1 MRTHLRTALIASLLA
16 ASAASGQTLSSTFT
30 TTSNGGNY
38 APRNIVAV
46 WVEDSNGTFV
56 KTIGRWAS
64 REKAD
69 LKGWIAK
76 AGNADTDA
84 VSGAT
89 RSNHTGMLTVNW
101 DLKNKQG
108 AVVPDGTYTIR
119 MELSDRNTT
128 SASQNRQGSFTFVKS
143 GTAQSQTGLMNAGFT
158 GVSITFSPGAGTGG
172 GTASGGGSA
181 AGGGTASAGGTASGG
196 GTASAGGTAGTAG
209 GTAGTAGGT
218 SGTGGGTSGFGGGTA
233 SLGGGTA
240 GGGANEPQTGCQSAG
255 GSLAPVVALALL
267 LVASRRRL
275 SR

>member
-1 MRTHLRTALIASLLA
+1 MKTTLRAALFGSLIVA
-16 ASAASGQTLSSTFT
+16 ASASAQTLSSTFT
-30 TTSNGGNY
+30 TTANGGGY

-64 REKAD
+64 RERAD

-76 AGNADTDA
+76 AGSNDTDA

-89 RSNHTGMLTVNW
+89 RPNHTGMLTVNW

-128 SASQNRQGSFTFVKS
+128 SAAQNRQGSFTFVK
-143 GTAQSQTGLMNAGFT
+143 GAAPQSQTALMNAGFT
-158 GVSITFSPGAGTGG
+158 GVSITFTPGAAT
-172 GTASGGGSA
+172 
-181 AGGGTASAGGTASGG
+181 GG

-218 SGTGGGTSGFGGGTA
+218 AATAGGTSGTGGGASGTGGGTA
-233 SLGGGTA
+233 SLGGGTSGT
-240 GGGANEPQTGCQSAG
+240 GGGTGGTTEPQTGCQSAG
-255 GSLAPVVALALL
+255 VSLAPLFALALL
-267 LVASRRRL
+267 LVVSRRRL
-275 SR
+275 S